1 MTWGVRMDVAASVQM
16 YDAMHQELLRTA
28 GPTVDGLL
36 VHLAWPTRDGFRI
49 VEVWESR
56 EPFERYSTQLVA
68 PVMARTLGG
77 EAPPA
82 TVVEEIDVRGLV
94 LPRGGVAR

>member
-1 MTWGVRMDVAASVQM
+1 MTWGVRMEVAAPVEM
-16 YDAMHQELLRTA
+16 YDAMHQELLRTV
-28 GPTVDGLL
+28 GPTVDGLH
-36 VHLAWPTRDGFRI
+36 VHLAWPTPTGFQI

-56 EPFERYSTQLVA
+56 EPFERYSAQLVT

-77 EAPPA
+77 DAPPA

-94 LPRGGVAR
+94 LPRGGIAR